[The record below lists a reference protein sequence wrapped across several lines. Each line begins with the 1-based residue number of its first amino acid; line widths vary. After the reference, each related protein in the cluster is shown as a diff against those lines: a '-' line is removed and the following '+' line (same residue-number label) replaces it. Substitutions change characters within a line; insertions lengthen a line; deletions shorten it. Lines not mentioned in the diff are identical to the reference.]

1 MSKHDADFWDK
12 AVDARNE
19 LLYRVMP
26 TIPDVKYVDIGYPP
40 TDGKDA
46 SDVSLRVHVAEGGH
60 ATDPNAGIQQS
71 VGGIP
76 VCVMRDG
83 EGKKITCRP

>member
-19 LLYRVMP
+19 LADRYADN
-26 TIPDVKYVDIGYPP
+26 PDVKYVDIGYPP

-83 EGKKITCRP
+83 EGKK